1 MGTYARS
8 VHPSMPPLTFA
19 RGLDPT
25 SAPSRS
31 QVEALTLT
39 PSVRL
44 ILLIMLAAL
53 VVPAALLAAPREP
66 SPEPPSVV
74 VPVPTPS
81 PVPPVATPAP
91 APAPLPPVAELPRSR
106 SLGRPWA
113 GRLVNGRRLPA
124 RGEGFLTWDPI
135 LKRVGNRPWRR
146 WGTERLLR
154 TVRSVLADYARRHPG
169 SRPVLIGDLSRRR
182 GDDFG
187 PRFGG
192 IGHASHQNGLDVD
205 IYYPRNDGRLRAP
218 VRPRQVDLAA
228 AQELVDAFIAQG
240 AVNVFVGPSL
250 DLRGPRR
257 IVSPLVHHDNHLHVR
272 LAPGP

>member
-81 PVPPVATPAP
+81 PVPPVATP

-182 GDDFG
+182 GGDFG

-205 IYYPRNDGRLRAP
+205 IYYPRDDGRLRAP

-228 AQELVDAFIAQG
+228 AQELVDAFVAQG